1 MSTTTRPAK
10 NRPAQNR
17 PAQNRPAQ
25 KSPVA
30 KSPVAKSPATKSLAK
45 KSQANNRPATGI
57 ATNRPVKSRQADSA
71 GIGTVARDQ
80 AAADRRLAALADEL
94 ARRDSAANAERES
107 RRPLIWLLAMT
118 LGAVALAQLA
128 VYVMVAPPV

>member
-10 NRPAQNR
+10 KSPAAKRPAT
-17 PAQNRPAQ
+17 
-25 KSPVA
+25 
-30 KSPVAKSPATKSLAK
+30 KSPATKNLATK
-45 KSQANNRPATGI
+45 NPTKNRPA
-57 ATNRPVKSRQADSA
+57 ASSVAKNRPTA
-71 GIGTVARDQ
+71 ARDQ

-94 ARRDSAANAERES
+94 AHRDSAAYAERES
-107 RRPLIWLLAMT
+107 RRPTIWLLAMT